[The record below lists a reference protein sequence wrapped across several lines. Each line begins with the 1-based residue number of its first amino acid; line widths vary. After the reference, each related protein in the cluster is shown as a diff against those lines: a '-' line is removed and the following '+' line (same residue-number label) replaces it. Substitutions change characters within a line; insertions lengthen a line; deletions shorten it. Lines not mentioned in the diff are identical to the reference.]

1 MYVEETGSS
10 GHMFG
15 TTYILLVPHQHYRR
29 HLNPW
34 EADQSQCNQWWLY
47 FPQQYG
53 YKMQELREV
62 REVKTSC
69 FMHHIRM
76 NSLGLFS

>member
-1 MYVEETGSS
+1 MS
-10 GHMFG
+10 G

-47 FPQQYG
+47 SPQQYG
-53 YKMQELREV
+53 YKIQELREV
-62 REVKTSC
+62 RKVKTSC